1 MTLPL
6 SPPTDARP
14 RLPRA
19 SAVAAVAATTVAA
32 LMLAGCSASAL
43 LADVPDA
50 QKAPRTVAIKLHAAN
65 KLNTNARGQSL
76 ALVTRVYKLR
86 QRAAF
91 DQAPF
96 DTFLSPQK
104 EQAAFGADLL
114 EVKEFMLI
122 PGQHVELAEKVSREA
137 GFIGVVGLFNNAAPQ
152 RWRAS
157 IPAAEAEKRGL
168 MIAASACTISVSADA
183 PAPGASTLKAAQAVQ
198 AAPVRGVCP

>member
-6 SPPTDARP
+6 SPPPLARST
-14 RLPRA
+14 LS
-19 SAVAAVAATTVAA
+19 SATALAALATTAA
-32 LMLAGCSASAL
+32 LMLAGCTGGAGL
-43 LADVPDA
+43 LAEVPDA
-50 QKAPRTVAIKLHAAN
+50 QKAPRTVAITLQAAS

-122 PGQHVELAEKVSREA
+122 PGQHVNLAEKVSREA

-152 RWRAS
+152 RWRAAM
-157 IPAAEAEKRGL
+157 PAADAEKRGL
-168 MIAASACTISVSADA
+168 MVAASACAISISTE
-183 PAPGASTLKAAQAVQ
+183 PAIQ
-198 AAPVRGVCP
+198 AAPVRAVCP